1 MSEQSIDELV
11 NISRREAG
19 RMDTLRKHSQTLLV
33 TSYDPDTYA
42 IKGTY
47 QPEGKES
54 GWVPLAAQHTG
65 NGYGIATG
73 PAVGDQYE
81 VAFHG
86 GDMESPYVVGR
97 AFSDKDK
104 APRVESGETKIR
116 HKDGSQ
122 IFLNKT
128 GEVLIDH
135 KSGSHVHLKD
145 DKTEIADPNGN
156 KVTLDGT
163 KATIALADGTAVVL
177 ENGKVYLGGVLN
189 AYPVET
195 TAGPST
201 KVLAQV

>member
-1 MSEQSIDELV
+1 MSEQAIDEFV

-19 RMDTLRKHSQTLLV
+19 RMDTLRKHSSTLLV

-54 GWVPLAAQHTG
+54 GWIPLATQQSG
-65 NGYGIATG
+65 SGYGITVG
-73 PAVGDQYE
+73 PKIGDQYE
-81 VAFHG
+81 VAFSG
-86 GDMESPYVVGR
+86 GDLESPYVLGR
-97 AFSDKDK
+97 IFSDKDK
-104 APRVESGETKIR
+104 APKVESGEVLAR
-116 HKDGSQ
+116 HESGTRL
-122 IFLNKT
+122 FLNKD
-128 GEVLIDH
+128 GEALIDH
-135 KSGSHVHLKD
+135 KSGSHIHLKD
-145 DKTEIADPNGN
+145 NLTEVADPQGN
-156 KVTLDGT
+156 KITLDGS

-177 ENGKVYLGGVLN
+177 SNGKVYLGGETN